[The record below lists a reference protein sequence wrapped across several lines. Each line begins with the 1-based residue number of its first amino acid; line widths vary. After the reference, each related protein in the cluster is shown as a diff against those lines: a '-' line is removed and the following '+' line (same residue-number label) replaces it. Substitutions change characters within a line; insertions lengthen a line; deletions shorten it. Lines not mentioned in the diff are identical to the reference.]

1 MAAAE
6 ERDAAAASSLAEFH
20 ASRAGVRGL
29 VESGATAVPPLFL
42 PPGCGRERST
52 PPTPPRA
59 TAFAIP
65 TVDLSL
71 PRSATVPLVR
81 AAATSCG
88 FFHVTS
94 HGVPRGTVASA
105 VAAVRAFHEQ
115 PAASRSPCYSLAP
128 VGGVAYS
135 TIPIQQPPPQDGSSS
150 DHRAATAASPLLPW
164 RDSLV
169 VRFGPGPE
177 APDLGRLPASCR
189 DALPEYQRSLTV
201 FGKEMAGLLSE
212 ALGGGGVG
220 AERLERE
227 MQVEGWLM
235 ACHYYPPCPEPER
248 VVGSLEHTD
257 PSLFTVLAQD
267 AVGGLQVRREEE
279 EGGGGGGEWVD
290 VAPVAGALVV
300 NVGDVLK
307 MVSNEEYKSVE
318 HRVVIK
324 SSQDA
329 RVSIAVFFNPAKRDA
344 SDLFGPLPE
353 LLTAERPARFRRFSV
368 PEFMR
373 SRRESGH
380 GKSSIDSFR
389 IAAD

>member
-1 MAAAE
+1 MLDPRIIDQMCGIKTESTRTRHFAKKGVGRMAAAE

-42 PPGCGRERST
+42 LPPGCGRERS
-52 PPTPPRA
+52 PPPPPPQRA

-94 HGVPRGTVASA
+94 HGVPPGTVASA

-128 VGGVAYS
+128 
-135 TIPIQQPPPQDGSSS
+135 
-150 DHRAATAASPLLPW
+150 
-164 RDSLV
+164 
-169 VRFGPGPE
+169 
-177 APDLGRLPASCR
+177 
-189 DALPEYQRSLTV
+189 
-201 FGKEMAGLLSE
+201 EMARLLSE
-212 ALGGGGVG
+212 ALGGGGGGVG

-279 EGGGGGGEWVD
+279 EGVGGGGGRGEWVD

>member
-1 MAAAE
+1 MAAADE
-6 ERDAAAASSLAEFH
+6 CDAAASLAEFH
-20 ASRAGVRGL
+20 ASRAGVHGL
-29 VESGATAVPPLFL
+29 VESGVTALPPLFL
-42 PPGCGRERST
+42 APGCGSGRS
-52 PPTPPRA
+52 PPPPPA
-59 TAFAIP
+59 TTTTAASAIP

-81 AAATSCG
+81 AAARSCG
-88 FFHVTS
+88 FFHVTN
-94 HGVPRGTVASA
+94 HGVPHGTVASA
-105 VAAVRAFHEQ
+105 VAAARAFHEQ

-135 TIPIQQPPPQDGSSS
+135 TIPIQQPPPPPQDSSS

-169 VRFGPGPE
+169 VRFGPGA
-177 APDLGRLPASCR
+177 APDLGSLPAACR
-189 DALPEYQRSLTV
+189 DALPEYQRSLTG
-201 FGKEMAGLLSE
+201 FGKEMAGLLSD
-212 ALGGGGVG
+212 ALGVG

-235 ACHYYPPCPEPER
+235 ACHYYPPCPEPEM

-257 PSLFTVLAQD
+257 PSLFTVLVQD
-267 AVGGLQVRREEE
+267 AVGGLQVRREEDG
-279 EGGGGGGEWVD
+279 GGGGGGEWVD
-290 VAPVAGALVV
+290 VAPVAGALLV

-307 MVSNEEYKSVE
+307 VVSNEEYKSVE

-329 RVSIAVFFNPAKRDA
+329 RVSIALFFNPAKRDA

-353 LLTAERPARFRRFSV
+353 LVTSERPAQYRRFSL

>member
-42 PPGCGRERST
+42 LPPGCGRERS
-52 PPTPPRA
+52 PPPPPPQRA

-94 HGVPRGTVASA
+94 HGVPPGTVASA

-135 TIPIQQPPPQDGSSS
+135 TIPIQQ
-150 DHRAATAASPLLPW
+150 HAAAGGPLLPW

-169 VRFGPGPE
+169 VRFGPGPG

-201 FGKEMAGLLSE
+201 FGKEMARLLSE
-212 ALGGGGVG
+212 ALGGGGGGVG

-279 EGGGGGGEWVD
+279 EGVGGGGGRGEWVD